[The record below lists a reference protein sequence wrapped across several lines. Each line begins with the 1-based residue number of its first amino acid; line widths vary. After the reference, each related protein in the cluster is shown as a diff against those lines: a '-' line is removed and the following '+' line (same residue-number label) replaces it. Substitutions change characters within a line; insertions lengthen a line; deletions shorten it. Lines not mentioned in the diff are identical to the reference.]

1 MLKLFMLRKKL
12 LINLAIILICGV
24 VTLSW
29 PVIAGHM
36 KKQTNA
42 STNTNKE
49 NYTTIV
55 TNTDW
60 YLTSIFVGHQY
71 HDKVDCGVVWQ
82 IEQKCGDN
90 VIATWDEIY
99 ANITATNSLTYD
111 NEHLTLTRY
120 GLVYRGL
127 QTPAD
132 YQALYAT
139 GYQSTVI
146 YQDHSCVLTLN

>member
-1 MLKLFMLRKKL
+1 MLRKKL
-12 LINLAIILICGV
+12 VINLAIILICGTV
-24 VTLSW
+24 ALSL
-29 PVIAGHM
+29 PVIVNHLP
-36 KKQTNA
+36 KTTNA

-49 NYTTIV
+49 NCTTI
-55 TNTDW
+55 TPNTDW

-99 ANITATNSLTYD
+99 ANINTANPLSYD
-111 NEHLTLTRY
+111 HENLTLTSY
-120 GLVYRGL
+120 GLVYIGL
-127 QTPAD
+127 QSDAD
-132 YQALYAT
+132 YQILYAS

-146 YQDHSCVLTLN
+146 YQNHSCVLTLN